1 MDKIKLIVDKT
12 CGLKNEHYE
21 CEYPT
26 SELNALRNY
35 VSWILKL
42 NLFDS
47 IIIYRKDNLHVT
59 NK

>member
-1 MDKIKLIVDKT
+1 MDKIKLIVDKA

-26 SELNALRNY
+26 SELN
-35 VSWILKL
+35 
-42 NLFDS
+42 LFDS
-47 IIIYRKDNLHVT
+47 IIIYRKDNLHAT

>member
-21 CEYPT
+21 CEYST
-26 SELNALRNY
+26 SELTALRNY

-47 IIIYRKDNLHVT
+47 IIIYREDSLHGT

>member
-1 MDKIKLIVDKT
+1 MDKIKLIVDRT

-21 CEYPT
+21 CEYST
-26 SELNALRNY
+26 AGLTALRNY

-47 IIIYRKDNLHVT
+47 IIIYRKDSLHGT

>member
-12 CGLKNEHYE
+12 CGLKNSHYE
-21 CEYPT
+21 CEYPA
-26 SELNALRNY
+26 SELTALAKY
-35 VSWILKL
+35 VSWAIKL

-47 IIIYRKDNLHVT
+47 IIIYRKDNLHGT

>member
-21 CEYPT
+21 CEYST
-26 SELNALRNY
+26 SELTALRNY

-47 IIIYRKDNLHVT
+47 ITIYREDILHGT

>member
-12 CGLKNEHYE
+12 CGLESSHYE
-21 CEYPT
+21 REYPA
-26 SELNALRNY
+26 SEPTALGKY
-35 VSWILKL
+35 VSRAIRL

-47 IIIYRKDNLHVT
+47 IIIYRKDSLHGT